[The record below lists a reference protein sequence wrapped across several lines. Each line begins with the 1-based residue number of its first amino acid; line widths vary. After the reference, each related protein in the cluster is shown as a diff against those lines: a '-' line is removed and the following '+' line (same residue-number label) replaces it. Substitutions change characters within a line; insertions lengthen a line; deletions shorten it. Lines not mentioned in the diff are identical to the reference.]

1 MRDFFWK
8 DEDNSR
14 INSKKKANNRS
25 PMIEKELKKVYKI
38 GGIQENFKESYWEI
52 FLERWKQ

>member
-25 PMIEKELKKVYKI
+25 PMIEKELKKFYKL
-38 GGIQENFKESYWEI
+38 GGIQENFEERYWEI